1 MPTARMPASRG
12 PIRAW
17 IFDWDGIFVDS
28 ERWKAW
34 TYGLGVRDVYPEFAS
49 LAASRFDPQQPQPVD
64 PFLQTCGRYVGKS
77 REEYARGLV
86 AHYDALGY
94 RLTARLSEAG
104 ADWVKAAPDRM
115 EQIGRERRKTG
126 VPLNAPVEPWEVL
139 FELRRPYYQRYQD
152 NVEQIADNVQFLTT
166 LPEAV
171 PVGLVTRT
179 PEDRVR
185 ALMER
190 FAIRVSRFRKLACV
204 PQKDVSK
211 ARMYEDT
218 ANALG
223 ISLDQC
229 AAVEDTE
236 TGVADAQRAG
246 AAQGQRMGLIIACPT
261 PMTAVQAFGAA
272 DLVVHGGLLT
282 LRVLA
287 SALGPG
293 PRDE

>member
-1 MPTARMPASRG
+1 MPTTRMAATRG

-34 TYGLGVRDVYPEFAS
+34 TYGLGLCDVYPEFAS
-49 LAASRFDPQQPQPVD
+49 LAASRFDPQQPQPGD
-64 PFLQTCGRYVGKS
+64 PFLQACGRYVGKS
-77 REEYARGLV
+77 REEYARGVV
-86 AHYDALGY
+86 AYYDALGY
-94 RLTARLSEAG
+94 RLSARLAEVR
-104 ADWVKAAPDRM
+104 ADWTAAAPDRIQ
-115 EQIGRERRKTG
+115 QIVLERRKTG
-126 VPLNAPVEPWEVL
+126 VPVNAPVEPWEVL

-152 NVEQIADNVQFLTT
+152 NVEPIVDNVQFLTT
-166 LPEAV
+166 LPDNV

-190 FAIRVSRFRKLACV
+190 FAIPVSRFRKLACV

-218 ANALG
+218 ASALG

-236 TGVADAQRAG
+236 TGVADARRAG
-246 AAQGQRMGLIIACPT
+246 AEQGKRVGLIVACPT
-261 PMTAVQAFGAA
+261 PMTAVQEFGAA
-272 DLVVHGGLLT
+272 DLIVHGGLRKLRT
-282 LRVLA
+282 LA
-287 SALGPG
+287 AALG
-293 PRDE
+293 EK